1 MDFWNNFWNI
11 IWLFF
16 WSFAFIAYLFAL
28 FAIISDLFRD
38 HKLNGWW
45 KALWIIFLIF
55 VPFLTAL
62 VYLIARG
69 PGMAQRSQKEARQ
82 VQQSTDAYIREVATS
97 SPSDEI
103 AKAKALLDA
112 GTITPEEFAHLKSVA
127 LGHQAASGAH
137 AAPTAPAPSAPTPP
151 PAAPTA

>member
-1 MDFWNNFWNI
+1 M
-11 IWLFF
+11 FF
-16 WSFAFIAYLFAL
+16 WWILWTFYLVAYLYVIF
-28 FAIISDLFRD
+28 FVIQDLFRD
-38 HKLNGWW
+38 EKLNGWW

-69 PGMAQRSQKEARQ
+69 PGMAERSQKEAHQ
-82 VQQSTDAYIREVATS
+82 VQQSTDAYIREVASS

-127 LGHQAASGAH
+127 LGHQAGAGAH
-137 AAPTAPAPSAPTPP
+137 AAPAAAAPAAPSAPTPP

>member
-69 PGMAQRSQKEARQ
+69 PGMAERSQKEARQ
-82 VQQSTDAYIREVATS
+82 VQQSTDAYIRQVATA
-97 SPSDEI
+97 SPADEI

-112 GTITPEEFAHLKSVA
+112 GTITPAEFDHLKSVA
-127 LGHQAASGAH
+127 LGHQGAGAH
-137 AAPTAPAPSAPTPP
+137 AAPAAPSTPTPP